1 MGQAATPEAA
11 GPVLTA
17 APRANPQLPA
27 SVSRLGPGSRIAILA
42 ASVVILAGAI
52 AAGSF
57 AHFGRSALVTALP
70 ARDPASIAVLPFLNL
85 TNDKESEILSDALT
99 EELINSLV
107 RIPGLHVMAG
117 PSSSSIPFFAIRI
130 RPATSAKLAAR

>member
-1 MGQAATPEAA
+1 
-11 GPVLTA
+11 
-17 APRANPQLPA
+17 
-27 SVSRLGPGSRIAILA
+27 
-42 ASVVILAGAI
+42 LAGAI